1 MSQNDAQVDLDQ
13 LLKTKKKFFVL
24 FYASWCPFSRKFLPI
39 YEKCTTNNPTPC
51 LRMMMDDKDEL
62 CDKYSIEF
70 FPTVLLFE
78 NGEVTKRLDAEPGA
92 GLNEKQLKSLL
103 GAQSSK

>member
-1 MSQNDAQVDLDQ
+1 
-13 LLKTKKKFFVL
+13 
-24 FYASWCPFSRKFLPI
+24 
-39 YEKCTTNNPTPC
+39 
-51 LRMMMDDKDEL
+51 MMMDDKDEL
-62 CDKYSIEF
+62 CNKYSIEF